1 MNTQVEKI
9 QEQLQQAALNL
20 NQLHMTSKDYGK
32 NIVCVCV
39 CVYISVIE
47 LYKEMKLQQ
56 VEEQQKVLKVLTHI

>member
-39 CVYISVIE
+39 CIYFS
-47 LYKEMKLQQ
+47 
-56 VEEQQKVLKVLTHI
+56 H